1 MNIFKKG
8 LTLRHREI
16 IAGYSFIGFWLIGA
30 VAIFGRG
37 VIEAFRYSL
46 STITFGGEAGY
57 TITSVGTD
65 NYANILLRNASFNR
79 LLVESMIS
87 MFTNAV
93 FIIFFSL
100 FVALLLNRK
109 FKFRGLARMVFFL
122 PVVMASG
129 AVSGALT
136 DMMNLV
142 VGGATNTAAS
152 AAQTYSQSASAPAGF
167 NSEMLFITLFE
178 FGLPP
183 TIINY
188 VIMAISQVHNIISSS
203 GVQIVIFL
211 AGLQSIPPV
220 LYEVAKI
227 EGATAYETFW
237 KITFPIIS
245 PLILT
250 NYVYTI
256 VDAYNNSTVFALA
269 RETAFLNL
277 NFGIA
282 SAMSLVTSLIILL
295 VLLISGYAISR
306 YVVYM
311 N

>member
-1 MNIFKKG
+1 MKKTKKG
-8 LTLRHREI
+8 MTLRQREVA
-16 IAGYSFIGFWLIGA
+16 AGYSFIGLWLIGA
-30 VAIFGRG
+30 VFIFGRG
-37 VIEAFRYSL
+37 LFEAIRYSM

-57 TITSVGTD
+57 SVEFVGAD
-65 NYANILLRNASFNR
+65 NYNSILLQNATFNR
-79 LLVESMIS
+79 FMVESLLS

-109 FKFRGLARMVFFL
+109 FRFRGLARMVFFL
-122 PVVMASG
+122 PVLMASG

-136 DMMNLV
+136 DMLNMIL
-142 VGGATNTAAS
+142 GGATSTAA
-152 AAQTYSQSASAPAGF
+152 AAQQYTASSNAPAGF
-167 NSEMLFITLFE
+167 NADLLFVTLFE
-178 FGLPP
+178 FGMPP

-188 VIMAISQVHNIISSS
+188 IIMAISQVHNIISSS

-227 EGATAYETFW
+227 EGASAYETFW

-256 VDAYNNSTVFALA
+256 VDEYSNSTVFSLA

-282 SAMSLVTSLIILL
+282 SAMSLVTSAIILL
-295 VLLISGYAISR
+295 ILLVSGYAISR

>member
-1 MNIFKKG
+1 MRIFKKG
-8 LTLRHREI
+8 FTLRQREI

-30 VAIFGRG
+30 VAVFGRG
-37 VIEAFRYSL
+37 IIQAVQYSM
-46 STITFGGEAGY
+46 STITFGGEEGY
-57 TITSVGTD
+57 TITSVGFD
-65 NYANILLRNASFNR
+65 NYTQILLRDASFNR
-79 LLVESMIS
+79 LLVESLMS
-87 MFTNAV
+87 MFTNTL

-109 FKFRGLARMVFFL
+109 FRFRGLARMVFFL
-122 PVVMASG
+122 PVVMASD
-129 AVSGALT
+129 AVSVALQ
-136 DMMNLV
+136 DMLNMV
-142 VGGATNTAAS
+142 VGGAGNTAAS
-152 AAQTYSQSASAPAGF
+152 AAQTYAAAASAPAGF
-167 NSEMLFITLFE
+167 NSEMLFVTLFE

-188 VIMAISQVHNIISSS
+188 IIMAISQVHTIISSS
-203 GVQIVIFL
+203 GVQIIIFL

-250 NYVYTI
+250 NFVYTV
-256 VDAYNNSTVFALA
+256 VDAYSNSTVFTLA

-282 SAMSLVTSLIILL
+282 AAMSLVTSVIILL
-295 VLLISGYAISR
+295 LLLLSGYAISR

>member
-1 MNIFKKG
+1 MKKARKG
-8 LTLRHREI
+8 MTLRHREI
-16 IAGYSFIGFWLIGA
+16 LAGYSFIGLWLIGA
-30 VAIFGRG
+30 VFIFGRG
-37 VIEAFRYSL
+37 LFDAIRFSL
-46 STITFGGEAGY
+46 STITFGGETGY
-57 TITSVGTD
+57 TIEFVGAD
-65 NYANILLRNASFNR
+65 NYINILLQNANFNR
-79 LLVESMIS
+79 FMVESLLS
-87 MFTNAV
+87 MFTNAI

-109 FKFRGLARMVFFL
+109 FRFRGLARMVFFL
-122 PVVMASG
+122 PVLMASG
-129 AVSGALT
+129 AVSAAIA
-136 DMMNLV
+136 DMLNMIL
-142 VGGATNTAAS
+142 GGASSTAAS
-152 AAQTYSQSASAPAGF
+152 AQQYMPSANAPAGF
-167 NSEMLFITLFE
+167 NADLLFVTLFE

-188 VIMAISQVHNIISSS
+188 IIIAISQVHTIISSS
-203 GVQIVIFL
+203 GVQIIIFL

-256 VDAYNNSTVFALA
+256 VNEYSNSTVFSLA

-277 NFGIA
+277 NFGVA
-282 SAMSLVTSLIILL
+282 SAMSLVTSALILL
-295 VLLISGYAISR
+295 ILLISGYAISR